1 MNESMRNFDFMKR
14 SLGMVMLFLMISVSG
29 AFAQGTVK
37 GTVNDEAGEPII
49 GASVKVVGSNTG
61 AATDL
66 NGQFS
71 VVAAQ
76 NGQLE
81 ISYVGYQTQK
91 VRIGGRSNITV
102 VLKEDAQMLNDVV
115 VVGYGTMKKSDISGS
130 VATINKEQMERKVPV
145 NVAQAL
151 QGAAAGVMVT
161 NQDGA
166 PGTKSAIRIRG
177 IGTINGDAS
186 PLYVVDGVQVGTNA
200 DFVNPADIES
210 IEVLKD
216 ASATAIYGSAGAN
229 GVIMI
234 TTKHG
239 QKGRMSIN
247 ITGDWGLQT
256 LPYKL
261 KTLEGDDYARS
272 IRESKAN
279 DGQTL
284 NNQIWAEAYDGKRNY
299 IDWQDEMYQ
308 TGLRQQYGISASGGS
323 DKTQYN
329 FSVGYLDTKGI
340 ITNTHYNRLTS
351 RANVKSKVNN
361 YLEFGGDVNYTYST
375 VKGNN
380 IGLGNNQNL
389 SSQRD
394 IAQMAPSLDYI
405 DDVTG
410 EHVKVN
416 VVNPD
421 GTYGASKAPTPDG
434 WEGMTAGAQNP
445 YATQKEIGRE
455 TRNSR
460 ISISPY
466 IDITLLNLNH
476 HTLNV
481 HSIASWTQTNS
492 DNDEFSG
499 LYERYNMIGGKMTKV
514 NYEGRDKEYYN
525 FGLSQS
531 KGITKGIETYL
542 TYNWTTDFNTLTL
555 MAGNSVSEYE
565 GSWVSG
571 SGHTFLSADN
581 RLISLAETINPS
593 NGGFNAEVRT
603 ISYYGRLVYNLLDRY
618 ILTGTVRRDGS
629 SNFSEGNRWG
639 TFPSAALAWRIKEEP
654 FLRDVDA
661 ISNAKIRVGW
671 GQTGNAGGIAG
682 RSTYALTSVNT
693 KYQFYHLNGGG
704 GSTGSFDRVQGF
716 YAPLVDTN
724 LKWETNEQLNFGVDL
739 GFLNGDLN
747 ITADY
752 FIRKTK
758 DLLIERQIRPSAGN
772 TSIYTNFGQIDNKG
786 FEFSVNYNKRLN
798 KDWSINVALNG
809 STLTNKIKKM
819 GVDYTSTCS
828 GSNSTYSADDM
839 DGSNLGAINGTGFLW
854 DNHSICR
861 EGEAVGSYYG
871 YKVAGIINSEADLAK
886 AKAQGQDAAMGDFLF
901 VDTDN
906 NGTLDDGDRVILG
919 NGLPSFNY
927 GLNFSATYK
936 NWDFSLYTYG
946 VLGMDILS
954 YSKMRMSIMNPSDDS
969 WTPALLQESYDNMW
983 SSSNTGASLPRL
995 TRLDNNKNSR
1005 VSDAWIENGN
1015 FLKISN
1021 IQIGYNFP
1029 KTLISHIG
1037 LEAARAYFAVQNLCC
1052 ISPYNKYGDPE
1063 VGQGNV
1069 IYTGLD
1075 TGRYATPRTF
1085 QVGLNVTFGGTT
1097 GATETKTV
1105 YVKDNAE
1112 IDRLNSEINSLR
1124 DQLAQA
1130 RNIKPEKEIV
1140 KSTEV
1145 VTFPYLVNFV
1155 VNTTDVVNR
1164 EKVNLETIAQMIK
1177 ATPNKKYNV
1186 IGYADK
1192 QTGTAEGNAQ
1202 LAQGRAQN
1210 VYDILTKQYGVPASQ
1225 LVKDSKGGVDYM
1237 YFNDE
1242 QLSRSVIISEVK

>member
-1 MNESMRNFDFMKR
+1 MWNFK
-14 SLGMVMLFLMISVSG
+14 SLEKPLVFLFLLCLFPLGAMAQSV
-29 AFAQGTVK
+29 VK

-49 GASVKVVGSNTG
+49 GATVKVQGTNAG
-61 AATDL
+61 AITDF
-66 NGQFS
+66 NGNFS
-71 VVAAQ
+71 VQAAS
-76 NGQLE
+76 NATLNV
-81 ISYVGYQTQK
+81 SYVGYVPQT
-91 VRIGGRSNITV
+91 VNVNGRSNITV
-102 VLKEDAQMLNDVV
+102 VLKEDAQVLNDVV
-115 VVGYGTMKKSDISGS
+115 VIGYGTMKKSDISGS

-145 NVAQAL
+145 NIAQAL

-239 QKGRMSIN
+239 QKGKMNIT

-261 KTLEGDDYARS
+261 ETLKGDDYARS

-299 IDWQDEMYQ
+299 IDWQDQMYQ
-308 TGLRQQYGISASGGS
+308 TGLKQQYGISASGGS

-329 FSVGYLDTKGI
+329 FSIGYLKNKGI
-340 ITNTHYNRLTS
+340 IVNTNYDRLTA
-351 RANVKSKVNN
+351 RAGVKSKVND
-361 YLEFGGDVNYTYST
+361 YIEFGGDINYMYSRI
-375 VKGNN
+375 KGNN

-410 EHVKVN
+410 EHVFVN
-416 VVNPD
+416 VVNAD

-434 WEGMTAGAQNP
+434 WEGMSAGAQNP
-445 YATQKEIGRE
+445 YATQMEIGRE

-460 ISISPY
+460 VSINPY
-466 IDITLLNLNH
+466 IDITLLNLKEH
-476 HTLNV
+476 KLNI
-481 HSIASWTQTNS
+481 HSIANWTETHS

-499 LYERYNMIGGKMTKV
+499 KYERYNMLGGKMTKV

-525 FGLSQS
+525 FGLGQS
-531 KGITKGIETYL
+531 KGLTKGIETYL
-542 TYNWTTDFNTLTL
+542 TYTWDTDFNTLTL
-555 MAGNSVSEYE
+555 MAGNSVSDYE
-565 GSWVSG
+565 GAWVSA
-571 SGHTFLSADN
+571 SAHTFLSADN
-581 RLISLAETINPS
+581 RLISLTDDKSSING
-593 NGGFNAEVRT
+593 NGGFNAKVRT
-603 ISYYGRLVYNLLDRY
+603 ISYYGRLIYSLFDRY
-618 ILTGTVRRDGS
+618 ILTATVRRDGS
-629 SNFSEGNRWG
+629 SNFTSSNRWA
-639 TFPSAALAWRIKEEP
+639 TFPSAALAWRIKEES
-654 FLRDVDA
+654 FLKDVQA
-661 ISNAKIRVGW
+661 ISNAKIRIGW
-671 GQTGNAGGIAG
+671 GQTGNAGGLAG
-682 RSTYALTSVNT
+682 RSTYALTTADTN
-693 KYQFYHLNGGG
+693 YQFYTLNGGG
-704 GSTGSFDRVQGF
+704 GSTGAFQREQGF

-724 LKWETNEQLNFGVDL
+724 LKWETNEQLNFGIDL

-747 ITADY
+747 ITMDY

-758 DLLIERQIRPSAGN
+758 DLLIERQIRKSSGYS
-772 TSIYTNFGQIDNKG
+772 SIYTNFGQIDNKG
-786 FEFSVNYNKRLN
+786 FEFSINYNKKLN
-798 KDWSINVALNG
+798 KDWGINVAFNG

-819 GVDYTSTCS
+819 GVDYTSTCG
-828 GSNSTYSADDM
+828 GSNSTYSAEDTM
-839 DGSNLGAINGTGFLW
+839 DGSNVGAVNGAGFVW

-871 YKVAGIINSEADLAK
+871 YKVAGIINSEEDLAK
-886 AKAQGQDAAMGDFLF
+886 AKAQGQNAKMGDFLF
-901 VDTDN
+901 VDTDG
-906 NGTLDDGDRVILG
+906 NGTLDDSDRQILG

-927 GLNFSATYK
+927 GLNVSASYK
-936 NWDFSLYTYG
+936 DWDFSIYTYG

-969 WTPALLQESYDNMW
+969 WTPALLKDSYNDMW
-983 SSSNTGASLPRL
+983 STNNTGAPLPRL
-995 TRLDNNKNSR
+995 TRLDDNKNSR

-1021 IQIGYNFP
+1021 IQIGYNIP
-1029 KTLISHIG
+1029 KPLLSTIG
-1037 LEAARAYFAVQNLCC
+1037 ITAARAYFAIQNLCT
-1052 ISPYNKYGDPE
+1052 ISPYTKYGDPE
-1063 VGQGNV
+1063 VGQGDV

-1085 QVGLNVTFGGTT
+1085 QFGLNITF
-1097 GATETKTV
+1097 
-1105 YVKDNAE
+1105 
-1112 IDRLNSEINSLR
+1112 
-1124 DQLAQA
+1124 
-1130 RNIKPEKEIV
+1130 
-1140 KSTEV
+1140 
-1145 VTFPYLVNFV
+1145 
-1155 VNTTDVVNR
+1155 
-1164 EKVNLETIAQMIK
+1164 
-1177 ATPNKKYNV
+1177 
-1186 IGYADK
+1186 
-1192 QTGTAEGNAQ
+1192 
-1202 LAQGRAQN
+1202 
-1210 VYDILTKQYGVPASQ
+1210 
-1225 LVKDSKGGVDYM
+1225 
-1237 YFNDE
+1237 
-1242 QLSRSVIISEVK
+1242 